1 MIMTLG
7 TVNSKEGETALSVW
21 QINTV
26 HIFSLLETL
35 DSALGHINL
44 LNFWDKI
51 AQVYE

>member
-1 MIMTLG
+1 MTLG
-7 TVNSKEGETALSVW
+7 TVDSKEQLYLCW
-21 QINTV
+21 QINAV

-35 DSALGHINL
+35 DSALRHTNP